1 MPGVAERVNAFVEN
15 APITRVPPD
24 ASLLRTL
31 FMVPRWI
38 LQARARRRG
47 MKSAVR
53 ADKLF
58 RVLAHNEPA
67 YARDLLAELEDLAA
81 SEVDMHAGAALL
93 RSWRSLHRFLAILMI
108 VSVSVHIAVAWYYGF
123 RWIF

>member
-1 MPGVAERVNAFVEN
+1 
-15 APITRVPPD
+15 
-24 ASLLRTL
+24 
-31 FMVPRWI
+31 
-38 LQARARRRG
+38 
-47 MKSAVR
+47 
-53 ADKLF
+53 
-58 RVLAHNEPA
+58 VLAHNEPD